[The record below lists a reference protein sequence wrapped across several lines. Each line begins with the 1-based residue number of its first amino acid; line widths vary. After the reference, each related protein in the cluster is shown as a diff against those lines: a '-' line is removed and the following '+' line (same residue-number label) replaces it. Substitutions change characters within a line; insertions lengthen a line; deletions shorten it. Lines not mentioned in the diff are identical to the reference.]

1 MEEEYYEEV
10 PAEYED
16 YEDEEITGGD
26 IALIVGGVVLICL
39 VFALVM
45 TIIRKTFRNFHLKI
59 GDKVEIGMET
69 KE

>member
-1 MEEEYYEEV
+1 MEEEYYEV

-16 YEDEEITGGD
+16 EEVTAGD
-26 IALIVGGVVLICL
+26 IALIVGGVVLGCL
-39 VFALVM
+39 VMALVM
-45 TIIRKTFRNFHLKI
+45 TLIRKTFRNFHLKI

>member
-1 MEEEYYEEV
+1 MEEEYYEV
-10 PAEYED
+10 PAE

-26 IALIVGGVVLICL
+26 IALIVGSVVLGCL
-39 VFALVM
+39 VMALVM
-45 TIIRKTFRNFHLKI
+45 TLIRKTFRNFHLKI